1 MLKRIMLNLTSI
13 MASPLINSSHQGV
26 ATTCIEK
33 MENHWHCYKSKFAQF
48 SSWTPFTI
56 CKMQIA
62 AFTILQTMVFLSN
75 ILLILWCYCVVDAA
89 CILEQQ
95 SLSTHHT
102 FLVQDA
108 HIKDKQVTGSPW
120 LFTETSRGL
129 QCIQLA
135 HAM

>member
-1 MLKRIMLNLTSI
+1 M
-13 MASPLINSSHQGV
+13 
-26 ATTCIEK
+26 
-33 MENHWHCYKSKFAQF
+33 
-48 SSWTPFTI
+48 

-62 AFTILQTMVFLSN
+62 AFTILQLQTMVFLSN
-75 ILLILWCYCVVDAA
+75 ILLILWCYSVVNAA

-95 SLSTHHT
+95 SLSMHHT

-108 HIKDKQVTGSPW
+108 HIKDKQVPGSPW

-129 QCIQLA
+129 QYIQLP